1 MLGES
6 IEVPVFSRE
15 GDDAPAIC
23 AEAMAF
29 AREHKHGTVILDTA
43 GRLQIDDELMRELE
57 EIAERTKPEHTV
69 LICDAMMGREAV
81 NVARGFAARIP
92 LDGLILT
99 KLDGDSRG
107 GAALAIR
114 AATGVPIRFVAMGEA
129 TDKLESFRPEGL
141 AQRVLGQGDVVGLM
155 QDFEAVVDVEEAEK
169 DAERMLRGKFSFEDF
184 LSQLRT
190 IQKMGSLT
198 DLLAKI
204 PGVSDMMPEGA
215 KVDPE
220 RAQAHRGD
228 DHLDDSGRAEAARA
242 HQPVAPEPDRARLG
256 HQGPRRRGAAA
267 ALQDDARHDGA
278 ARRRGRIAR
287 QDSRR
292 RKDVRRRRARRSCP
306 PASTPPRSR
315 AWGACRGTGAPC
327 ARRRPWRS
335 ASSARR

>member
-1 MLGES
+1 MGEGQPIEPAKGRTRALMLLGLQGTGKTSTAAKLARHLKKQGDRPLLVAADVRRPAAREQLRVLGEA
-6 IEVPVFSRE
+6 IGVPVFSRD

-29 AREHKHGTVILDTA
+29 AREHHHGTVIIDTA

-57 EIAERTKPEHTV
+57 EIAERTKPEHTT

-141 AQRVLGQGDVVGLM
+141 AQRVLGMGDVVGLM

-184 LSQLRT
+184 LEPAPHDPED
-190 IQKMGSLT
+190 G
-198 DLLAKI
+198 LAHG
-204 PGVSDMMPEGA
+204 PAREDPRRVGHDARGREGR
-215 KVDPE
+215 PE
-220 RAQAHRGD
+220 RAPAHRGD
-228 DHLDDSGRAEAARA
+228 DHLDDAGRAASSPSSSTPRARTGSRAARA
-242 HQPVAPEPDRARLG
+242 
-256 HQGPRRRGAAA
+256 PRF
-267 ALQDDARHDGA
+267 
-278 ARRRGRIAR
+278 
-287 QDSRR
+287 
-292 RKDVRRRRARRSCP
+292 P
-306 PASTPPRSR
+306 TSR
-315 AWGACRGTGAPC
+315 ACC
-327 ARRRPWRS
+327 S
-335 ASSARR
+335 ASR